1 MGANPNQHIIV
12 KQANGNHAAT
22 SYGPRTTTKR
32 VPLHRPVRAEERQI
46 VLQLDGDEF
55 PVLTADFADDA
66 LSVLRKGDFVIE
78 VAAYSDTGAA
88 VALSLEDRNAVVTAL
103 PPVAP
108 AAGEWAIAR
117 DADISITETTQITG
131 GVGAGETAVVRIK
144 YLSAESMAD
153 GGVLH
158 RTRDNALVADVDFLD
173 PDGDGLPGPA
183 QP

>member
-1 MGANPNQHIIV
+1 MSANPNQHIIV
-12 KQANGNHAAT
+12 KQTNGNHAAT

-66 LSVLRKGDFVIE
+66 LSVLRKGDFLIE

-88 VALSLEDRNAVVTAL
+88 VALGIEDRGGAAANL

-117 DADISITETTQITG
+117 DVDISITDTTQITG
-131 GVGAGETAVVRIK
+131 ETAMGSQAR
-144 YLSAESMAD
+144 LS
-153 GGVLH
+153 
-158 RTRDNALVADVDFLD
+158 NA
-173 PDGDGLPGPA
+173 
-183 QP
+183 